1 MPVVPSGVRVAA
13 YEQAVV
19 DTLELLCISSE
30 QTYEGFLSSF
40 THLPA
45 DGQLDL
51 ASGLSLCQTASGMQ
65 NGVKTDMEE
74 GEWLG
79 DKCLHEIVLDK
90 GVTVGGFVTGER
102 PPGGVKFD
110 NYLDVSDFSHE
121 EEDLS
126 LNSDQ
131 MALPGE
137 AEEGLPCTASVCHHT
152 MLEFHTVTLNQDQ
165 GQSSTPGSQVR
176 PRTSGCHEAP
186 EEVQPFTLDEN
197 FDYDHAILSQKHPVL

>member
-1 MPVVPSGVRVAA
+1 MPVVPSGAGVAA

-19 DTLELLCISSE
+19 STLELLCSSSE

-45 DGQLDL
+45 GGAANGQLDL
-51 ASGLSLCQTASGMQ
+51 ASGLNPRQTASGMQ
-65 NGVKTDMEE
+65 NGAKTDMAE

-79 DKCLHEIVLDK
+79 DKCQDEHVLDK
-90 GVTVGGFVTGER
+90 GVTVGGCVTGAR

-110 NYLDVSDFSHE
+110 NYLDVSDFSRE

-137 AEEGLPCTASVCHHT
+137 VEEGLLCTASVCHHT
-152 MLEFHTVTLNQDQ
+152 TLEFHTVALNPDQ
-165 GQSSTPGSQVR
+165 GQRSTPGSQ
-176 PRTSGCHEAP
+176 EAP

-197 FDYDHAILSQKHPVL
+197 FDYDHAVLSQKHPVL